1 MAELTAKQGK
11 DIILLYRVLSKASKE
26 AAWKLAFQTEHSN
39 EKTRVFC
46 LECKFPSG
54 FF

>member
-26 AAWKLAFQTEHSN
+26 
-39 EKTRVFC
+39 
-46 LECKFPSG
+46 
-54 FF
+54 